1 MAGATAT
8 GERDALPVAG
18 LLMLAMTGFTAIVTE
33 TLPAGLLPRI
43 ARDLAVSPSVTGQMV
58 SVYALGSLVA
68 AIPLVSLTQ
77 TLPRKPV
84 LMAAL
89 AGFLLFNF
97 VTALSGSFVL
107 TMGARFL
114 AGVSAGLS
122 WGLLG
127 GYARRL
133 VTEPLKG
140 RALAIAMV
148 GTPVALSIGVPLG
161 TFGGTLVGWR
171 GAFLTMSGV
180 AALLLAVIARAMPNV
195 PGQSPGRKV
204 TIRDVLSQAG
214 VRPVLITA
222 FAWVSAQY
230 ILYTYIA
237 PFAAVV
243 GRGDQVDLL
252 LLVFGVAALGGIW
265 VAGAMVD
272 GHLRLHVL
280 ASLAAFVAVT
290 LLFAAVPGAG
300 ALLLGGV
307 AIWGV
312 SFGGAATSIQTA
324 ASDAAPDGVDI
335 VGAMLTT
342 VWNAGIAAGGGIGAL
357 VLAQADAEAL
367 PKAMLPAIALALG
380 VAIVARRHGFRPGHR
395 AGGAPVSASH

>member
-1 MAGATAT
+1 MSKTET
-8 GERDALPVAG
+8 ERDALPVAA

-33 TLPAGLLPRI
+33 TLPAGLLPQI
-43 ARDLAVSPSVTGQMV
+43 ARDLAISPSVTGQMV
-58 SVYALGSLVA
+58 SVYAIGSLVA
-68 AIPLVSLTQ
+68 AIPLVSVTQ
-77 TLPRKPV
+77 TMPRKPV

-89 AGFLLFNF
+89 IGFLIFNL

-107 TMGARFL
+107 TMAARFM

-140 RALAIAMV
+140 RALAVAMV
-148 GTPVALSIGVPLG
+148 GTPIALSVGVPLG
-161 TFGGTLVGWR
+161 TFAGSLIGWR
-171 GAFLTMSGV
+171 GTFLAMSGV
-180 AALLLAVIARAMPNV
+180 AAVLLGVIAWRMPDV
-195 PGQSPGRKV
+195 PGQAPEQRV
-204 TIRDVLSQAG
+204 TLRGVLTTPG
-214 VRPVLITA
+214 VRPILITA
-222 FAWVSAQY
+222 FAWVTAQY
-230 ILYTYIA
+230 VLYTYVA
-237 PFAAVV
+237 PFAGAI
-243 GRGDQVDLL
+243 GRGDEVSLL

-280 ASLAAFVAVT
+280 ASLVA
-290 LLFAAVPGAG
+290 FAAITVLFGLVPGRG
-300 ALLLGGV
+300 AVLLT
-307 AIWGV
+307 AIALWGA

-342 VWNAGIAAGGGIGAL
+342 VWNAGIAAGGALGAL
-357 VLAQADAEAL
+357 VLAHGDATDL
-367 PKAMLPAIALALG
+367 TWAMLGPIGMALAI
-380 VAIVARRHGFRPGHR
+380 VAVARRHGFR
-395 AGGAPVSASH
+395 AGSRSVIKPASPSH